1 MGGAYRQQV
10 SGYPGSANFPVC
22 AARRRLSLA
31 GTAGLRGRSDRVEP
45 SQEVSDAAGLPGPW
59 RLALGAAPV
68 ERDASGQVTL
78 VEFYADWCVSC
89 KVIETEVFGDPR
101 VQRSLAG
108 VLLLRADVTANDAR
122 HRELMRTHQVIG
134 PPTVMMFD
142 TEGRERREARLVG
155 EFTARQFLQR
165 QTGQATLNVE
175 ETT

>member
-1 MGGAYRQQV
+1 MV
-10 SGYPGSANFPVC
+10 
-22 AARRRLSLA
+22 
-31 GTAGLRGRSDRVEP
+31 
-45 SQEVSDAAGLPGPW
+45 
-59 RLALGAAPV
+59 LGAAGGAVDPWRPLAFAAAPATASSALPTSLRFEPV
-68 ERDASGQVTL
+68 ASEPELQARLATKRASGQVTL
-78 VEFYADWCVSC
+78 VDFYADWCVSC
-89 KVIETEVFGDPR
+89 KVIEKEVFGDPR

-155 EFTARQFLQR
+155 EFTVDQFLQR
-165 QTGQATLNVE
+165 QSGQATPGVE

>member
-1 MGGAYRQQV
+1 M
-10 SGYPGSANFPVC
+10 
-22 AARRRLSLA
+22 
-31 GTAGLRGRSDRVEP
+31 
-45 SQEVSDAAGLPGPW
+45 
-59 RLALGAAPV
+59 ALGAAPV

-89 KVIETEVFGDPR
+89 KVIEKKVFGDPR

-142 TEGRERREARLVG
+142 TEGRERRETRLVG
-155 EFTARQFLQR
+155 EFTVRQFLQR